1 MEVHFPRDV
10 RAKLEQMARESGR
23 RSDELLED
31 AVISLYDDAAFTR
44 YIPDR
49 RCDVL
54 ESGRIKPVP
63 GDEVFARLRQEAR
76 PDAPE
81 ASERI

>member
-1 MEVHFPRDV
+1 MEVHFPQDV

-31 AVISLYDDAAFTR
+31 AVISL
-44 YIPDR
+44 
-49 RCDVL
+49 
-54 ESGRIKPVP
+54 
-63 GDEVFARLRQEAR
+63 QEAR